1 MDKIK
6 VVVDRSRVDP
16 TSITGKV
23 MEAAGWSDDPGTGK
37 AILVP
42 DERGNPAYE
51 VLNPMPFAPPIGW
64 EPTPPL
70 DQLIRERVADEVQRL
85 KDSDELDDI
94 IDAEDFDVDDELP
107 PLETI
112 YEVIAMKPE
121 APAIPKDAK
130 KDLQDAV
137 QADLDYEEMVVKQ
150 RLLRKRHREA
160 VIAKQKEENDLLYG
174 DPPPESGGE
183 GEGGQ

>member
-6 VVVDRSRVDP
+6 VVVDRDRVDP
-16 TSITGKV
+16 TSIDAKA

-51 VLNPMPFAPPIGW
+51 VLNPLPFAPPIGW
-64 EPTPPL
+64 QPTPPL
-70 DQLIRERVADEVQRL
+70 DELIRQRVQDEVSRL
-85 KDSDELDDI
+85 KDEDEVDDV
-94 IDAEDFDVDDELP
+94 IDAEDFDVDDETV

-121 APAIPKDAK
+121 APALPKDAK
-130 KDLQDAV
+130 EDLEDRV
-137 QADLDYEEMVVKQ
+137 KADLDYEEMVVKQ

-160 VIAKQKEENDLLYG
+160 ALVKQKEESDLLYG
-174 DPPPESGGE
+174 SDPEPN